1 MPLDF
6 TTLTPRIE
14 RLINLLKFEYS
25 QSPGL
30 ILTEDDLK
38 CLLHNR
44 LSRLAVLRGSVPTRE
59 RHILGSYVHAELSWY
74 DENRRLRIKPDITI
88 VEPEHMSVV
97 RGHAGPTIDPF
108 CSGHGLFA
116 GASRLP
122 SKQYEIGGKAVT
134 LELKFARSGINRAML
149 RLIEKDFEKMMRLFE
164 ILDRRGEGG
173 SLFSYLVIFNKR
185 PQRLHETPLADFMRE
200 HGASPRHRILYR
212 AYRPRSAK
220 EFADRGYCGQGD
232 LVITDP
238 PYFSGYAKRRHR
250 PTS

>member
-185 PQRLHETPLADFMRE
+185 PQRLHETPLAGFMRE
-200 HGASPRHRILYR
+200 HGAGPRHKILYKMWCPG
-212 AYRPRSAK
+212 RPRRPWARRPA
-220 EFADRGYCGQGD
+220 ADAGFVFTSPPWCG
-232 LVITDP
+232 
-238 PYFSGYAKRRHR
+238 S
-250 PTS
+250 